1 MHYHESFVGL
11 QCPEHLAVVRVG
23 GSVVSAGIGVW
34 AGSIVE
40 LGCGFGAGNRDWSGI
55 GTRNWCGNS
64 QGNGEEG
71 GENNN
76 QLEEEIKVV
85 RLLTLN
91 DI

>member
-85 RLLTLN
+85 R
-91 DI
+91 